1 MSLAAA
7 YLHDVCV
14 IARVEVAD
22 TPVRRMVGLL
32 GRRGLGPGQ
41 ALHIVPCGSV
51 HTLFMRFTL
60 DLAFLDGSGRVVKR
74 VRGVP
79 PWRVVFGGRG
89 ARSVLELGS
98 GWLPEGILVPG
109 QAVSFRP
116 APAGS
121 GGVLPDVHAQGLP

>member
-7 YLHDVCV
+7 YVHDVCV

-22 TPVRRMVGLL
+22 TPIRRMVGLL

-51 HTLFMRFTL
+51 HTLFMRFML
-60 DLAFLDGSGRVVKR
+60 DLVFLDDSGRVVR
-74 VRGVP
+74 CMRGVP
-79 PWRVVFGGRG
+79 PWRMVFGGRG

-98 GWLPEGILVPG
+98 GWLP
-109 QAVSFRP
+109 
-116 APAGS
+116 
-121 GGVLPDVHAQGLP
+121 GGVLEPGQVVSLRPPPAECGGFPT